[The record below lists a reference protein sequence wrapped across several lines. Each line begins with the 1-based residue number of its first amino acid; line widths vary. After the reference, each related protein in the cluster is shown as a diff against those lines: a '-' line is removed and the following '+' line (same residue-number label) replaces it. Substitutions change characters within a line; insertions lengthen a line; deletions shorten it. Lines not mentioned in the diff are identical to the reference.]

1 MGGNY
6 NGNSIRL
13 ITEPATLI
21 DLEEMLPEKYS
32 KPVCEYLKVIRKIY
46 ELSMADDLD
55 PEYYS
60 EQFREFKRTF
70 LVLHKLI
77 KLPWTLKVLKI
88 CLWTLDMKGIICR
101 FILLVSITRN
111 TSNCVVPPSNT
122 AVESILKQCIVD

>member
-1 MGGNY
+1 MMESLPFTGPSSSYGVTSGGR
-6 NGNSIRL
+6 S
-13 ITEPATLI
+13 
-21 DLEEMLPEKYS
+21 
-32 KPVCEYLKVIRKIY
+32 Y

-88 CLWTLDMKGIICR
+88 CLWTLNMKSIIGSYCW
-101 FILLVSITRN
+101 
-111 TSNCVVPPSNT
+111 
-122 AVESILKQCIVD
+122 

>member
-77 KLPWTLKVLKI
+77 KLPWTLKVFKI
-88 CLWTLDMKGIICR
+88 CLWTLNMKSIIGSYCW
-101 FILLVSITRN
+101 
-111 TSNCVVPPSNT
+111 
-122 AVESILKQCIVD
+122 